1 MTNNNVQNVKF
12 LRNGNVFVPGNDKT
26 AREVALD
33 AMNGQLTSLADGTAI
48 LGRYQ
53 ETNGIVK
60 TLVGFAYISGETKTL
75 TVFDV
80 DGAGADVEQKINEL
94 RTEINNKLGT
104 SFISSANTV
113 EANLTALSGTSSA
126 SSADTSV
133 WGAKIYASSYT
144 ESIIDGLEGSV
155 TAADGSYVKSVTQVD
170 GKISGTTAALP
181 TVGAIS
187 GEGQAITAVSQSNGT
202 IAASAGDIAAS
213 HVTVVD
219 SGGKFTATTVEA
231 VLAEIDAAYKA
242 ADTAIIGGAS
252 ASADTL
258 GEIEGIINQMKT
270 DEKTY
275 TIAEITSGLASN
287 VRKAYKLV
295 DEDGTQSGATIE
307 IYKDSSLQSV
317 ELVNEDPTQEPAKQ
331 GQFLKF
337 TYVTDS
343 ETTDIVYLDVSTF
356 LVEAEFKDGLQVNNG
371 EVSIKL
377 DTNGD
382 DTGTGKFLTVSS
394 SGLKLDGVTDA
405 ISAAT
410 EAAVNALDS
419 TVTGSTSGSHI
430 TISIEELDGKL
441 VQSGLTIQE
450 NDIASASVLTAEIE
464 HRKAVDGVQGDAYTA
479 NTSMNY
485 ISGATSL
492 KDADEKLDG
501 ALKSLNDDVIKGV
514 KVNGSGLTETNNEV
528 NIQISSAAATGTDA
542 SPIVVDTD
550 ANGAV
555 TLTINYIDAGIYD
568 AE

>member
-1 MTNNNVQNVKF
+1 MANNNVQNVRF
-12 LRNGNVFVPGNDKT
+12 LRNGNLYSTRDAART
-26 AREVALD
+26 AL
-33 AMNGQLTSLADGTAI
+33 
-48 LGRYQ
+48 
-53 ETNGIVK
+53 
-60 TLVGFAYISGETKTL
+60 SGMQSTL
-75 TVFDV
+75 TVEQDGSVILARYGSGSDIKTLAGYIYATASVKTITIFDI
-80 DGAGADVEQKINEL
+80 DDAGADVDEKIQ
-94 RTEINNKLGT
+94 EIKDILGT
-104 SFISSANTV
+104 GVSSANTV
-113 EANLTALSGTSSA
+113 SSQLSKLSGTSS
-126 SSADTSV
+126 DTSAATSV
-133 WGAKIYASSYT
+133 NGAKAYAKDYT
-144 ESIIDGLEGSV
+144 DSKLDALNYSLEAAAGSFI
-155 TAADGSYVKSVTQVD
+155 KSVSQAD
-170 GKISGTTAALP
+170 GKISATTEAMP
-181 TVGAIS
+181 TVAAIS
-187 GEGQAITAVSQSNGT
+187 GTGQAITAVSQSNGT
-202 IAASAGDIAAS
+202 VSAVAGDIAAE
-213 HVTVVD
+213 HVTVAD

-343 ETTDIVYLDVSTF
+343 GTTDIVYLDVSTF

-450 NDIASASVLTAEIE
+450 NDIASASALTAEIE

-528 NIQISSAAATGTDA
+528 NIQISSAAATGTNA

-555 TLTINYIDAGIYD
+555 TLKIEYIDAGTYD
-568 AE
+568 AVNPQP